1 MALVAK
7 RGVGAIAALE
17 EQWQE
22 VHEASLATLRQI
34 VSRSQG
40 SALEPA
46 FLATLPSQA
55 LSGLRQAE
63 AHAREELGA
72 TTALLLEQ
80 VATHEVLLEAM
91 YDVHLAAMHDASR
104 LSPQQAADRGTH
116 RLGTSPAD
124 RCAALAT
131 ALRAYEAEL
140 QLKQASV
147 HAVRAGAPTLE
158 LQALLLSWEVRPRGE
173 ADMGVPSCPEP
184 PSAPPSA
191 LPVSP
196 SGCPDAHLPRSR
208 VRVRIGLGLARPR
221 DTDTGSVRASG
232 APRRRPSPRAWL
244 NTWPPP
250 KPPTS
255 PPLAIQVQ
263 PMLEPLAAMRAALDS
278 HESLVA
284 RVGVGDK
291 CTP

>member
-1 MALVAK
+1 MSRPWPPCNSGVRSLRPPYGAMALVAK
-7 RGVGAIAALE
+7 GGLSAIAALE

-22 VHEASLATLRQI
+22 VHEASLATLRQV

-104 LSPQQAADRGTH
+104 LSPQQASDRGTH

-173 ADMGVPSCPEP
+173 AEMGVPSCPE
-184 PSAPPSA
+184 PPSA

-196 SGCPDAHLPRSR
+196 SGCPDAHLSPLAPGLAPGRLQSRRPHHRWPSRSNPCWSRSR
-208 VRVRIGLGLARPR
+208 RCGRLSTP
-221 DTDTGSVRASG
+221 T
-232 APRRRPSPRAWL
+232 RRWL
-244 NTWPPP
+244 
-250 KPPTS
+250 
-255 PPLAIQVQ
+255 
-263 PMLEPLAAMRAALDS
+263 
-278 HESLVA
+278 LV
-284 RVGVGDK
+284 
-291 CTP
+291 

>member
-1 MALVAK
+1 MVAAAGTRAGAASVLTHIQPLRDSAMAFSRFLGVRSLRPPYSGAMAAPVAK
-7 RGVGAIAALE
+7 GGLSAIAALE

-22 VHEASLATLRQI
+22 VHEASLATLRQV

-40 SALEPA
+40 SALEPP

-104 LSPQQAADRGTH
+104 LSPQQASDRGTH

-158 LQALLLSWEVRPRGE
+158 LQALLLSWEVRLRGE
-173 ADMGVPSCPEP
+173 AELGVPSCPE
-184 PSAPPSA
+184 PPSA

-196 SGCPDAHLPRSR
+196 SGCPDAHLPPLAPGLTPGRLKSRRPHHRWPSRSNPCWSRSR
-208 VRVRIGLGLARPR
+208 RCGRLSTP
-221 DTDTGSVRASG
+221 T
-232 APRRRPSPRAWL
+232 RRWL
-244 NTWPPP
+244 
-250 KPPTS
+250 
-255 PPLAIQVQ
+255 
-263 PMLEPLAAMRAALDS
+263 
-278 HESLVA
+278 LV
-284 RVGVGDK
+284 
-291 CTP
+291 

>member
-1 MALVAK
+1 MAAPVAK
-7 RGVGAIAALE
+7 GGLSAIAALE

-22 VHEASLATLRQI
+22 VHKASLATLRQV

-104 LSPQQAADRGTH
+104 LSPQQASDRGTH

-158 LQALLLSWEVRPRGE
+158 LQALLLSWEVRPRCE
-173 ADMGVPSCPEP
+173 AELGVPSCPE
-184 PSAPPSA
+184 PPSA

-196 SGCPDAHLPRSR
+196 SGCPDAHLPPLAPGLAPGRLQSRRPHHRWPSRSNPCWSRSR
-208 VRVRIGLGLARPR
+208 RCGRLSTP
-221 DTDTGSVRASG
+221 T
-232 APRRRPSPRAWL
+232 RRWL
-244 NTWPPP
+244 
-250 KPPTS
+250 
-255 PPLAIQVQ
+255 
-263 PMLEPLAAMRAALDS
+263 
-278 HESLVA
+278 LV
-284 RVGVGDK
+284 
-291 CTP
+291 

>member
-1 MALVAK
+1 MAALAK
-7 RGVGAIAALE
+7 GGLSAIAALE

-22 VHEASLATLRQI
+22 VHEASLATLRQV

-104 LSPQQAADRGTH
+104 LSPQQASDRGTH

-173 ADMGVPSCPEP
+173 AEMGVPMPRAAQRPACQ
-184 PSAPPSA
+184 
-191 LPVSP
+191 PVWLSRCASP
-196 SGCPDAHLPRSR
+196 
-208 VRVRIGLGLARPR
+208 
-221 DTDTGSVRASG
+221 T
-232 APRRRPSPRAWL
+232 PRAWL

-278 HESLVA
+278 HEALVA